1 MTSACNYGTLGS
13 KPRELPSRGMPPA
26 KIIIII
32 IIRIIIEIKNT
43 KKVLFF
49 FTIRP

>member
-1 MTSACNYGTLGS
+1 MTSACNYGTLVS
-13 KPRELPSRGMPPA
+13 KPRELPSRSMPPA

-32 IIRIIIEIKNT
+32 IIIEIKNT